1 MRTRLLT
8 VLLVAVVLVSFAL
21 VTSSNHTVSAQ
32 DDEMM
37 LHVCDSTTIL
47 MLFIAEYEYGYVPM
61 MDISTFELGQYAPLF
76 DTMMMM
82 ADDMGDDMD
91 DDMGDDMGDDT
102 DMGDDMAD
110 DMMVL
115 APATIPDEDPACTE
129 LRTSVETFLYEHFA
143 MTVGSD
149 MMDEDTDS

>member
-21 VTSSNHTVSAQ
+21 VTHSNQTVSAQ

-61 MDISTFELGQYAPLF
+61 MDITTFELGQYAPLF
-76 DTMMMM
+76 ETMMTMM
-82 ADDMGDDMD
+82 ADDLGDDMD
-91 DDMGDDMGDDT
+91 DDTADDT
-102 DMGDDMAD
+102 DRGDDMAD

-129 LRTSVETFLYEHFA
+129 LRTSVETFLYEHFL

-149 MMDEDTDS
+149 MIDEDTDS